1 MTVFHRTLHIGNS
14 ARGKKTKQKV
24 WCSKE
29 QEKISIQLIK
39 GKHRNTEKSLSV
51 DYYID
56 LGMCYILRKF
66 Q

>member
-29 QEKISIQLIK
+29 QEKQNLNPTNK
-39 GKHRNTEKSLSV
+39 
-51 DYYID
+51 
-56 LGMCYILRKF
+56 RKA
-66 Q
+66 QKY